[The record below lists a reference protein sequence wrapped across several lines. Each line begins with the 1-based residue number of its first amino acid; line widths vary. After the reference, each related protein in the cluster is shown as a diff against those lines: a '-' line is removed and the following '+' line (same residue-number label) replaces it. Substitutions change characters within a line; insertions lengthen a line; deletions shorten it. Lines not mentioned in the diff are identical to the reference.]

1 MHRCRIGC
9 LAIALG
15 FSAGHGF
22 PSASADSSPDEVFD
36 DLIVGT
42 PAANGVATNPTD
54 SLLSDLSAL
63 INGVSPAPSIPG
75 ELVTFSGSPSL
86 LLGSL
91 VPVLDFLAPFEKLF
105 GIDFT
110 STIAPL
116 IASSSPPS
124 WLTSLDGLTV
134 TGTTYDGMPVYD
146 LTPPHPSGDYVVAIH
161 GGAYVGEPTILHWLS
176 YTDMAQQT
184 GATLVVPIYP
194 LAPEGTAG
202 TVEPEIAGL
211 ISSEIATEGAD
222 HVSVYGDSAGG
233 GMALSAVELLVKDGD
248 PVPHSMVLDSPTLD
262 LTMSN
267 PNIAFINDPVL
278 SGMDGHQDALLWAGD
293 LPLTNPLVSPLF
305 GSLEGLPPTYV
316 YSGSNEI
323 LAPDVLVLEQDAI
336 AQDAPF
342 SFILRSGEMHDWALF
357 PALDGAQVQPQ
368 IYQELGLTD
377 ASTSAAAADS
387 SILDGLQNLSADVAN
402 MVTTTSSELTS
413 EWNTLV
419 ADVLTLF

>member
-1 MHRCRIGC
+1 
-9 LAIALG
+9 
-15 FSAGHGF
+15 
-22 PSASADSSPDEVFD
+22 
-36 DLIVGT
+36 
-42 PAANGVATNPTD
+42 
-54 SLLSDLSAL
+54 
-63 INGVSPAPSIPG
+63 
-75 ELVTFSGSPSL
+75 
-86 LLGSL
+86 
-91 VPVLDFLAPFEKLF
+91 
-105 GIDFT
+105 
-110 STIAPL
+110 
-116 IASSSPPS
+116 
-124 WLTSLDGLTV
+124 
-134 TGTTYDGMPVYD
+134 
-146 LTPPHPSGDYVVAIH
+146 
-161 GGAYVGEPTILHWLS
+161 
-176 YTDMAQQT
+176 
-184 GATLVVPIYP
+184 
-194 LAPEGTAG
+194 
-202 TVEPEIAGL
+202 
-211 ISSEIATEGAD
+211 
-222 HVSVYGDSAGG
+222 
-233 GMALSAVELLVKDGD
+233 MALSAVELLVKDGD